1 MQGKNTYVDPME
13 VRFRQ
18 ILLHHSTIYYFS
30 LSIPDD
36 HMMGMLCD
44 HMIGM
49 LCDHM
54 MGMLCI
60 YKDSLQALKSVSIN
74 IYL

>member
-30 LSIPDD
+30 LSIPGD
-36 HMMGMLCD
+36 HMMG
-44 HMIGM
+44 I